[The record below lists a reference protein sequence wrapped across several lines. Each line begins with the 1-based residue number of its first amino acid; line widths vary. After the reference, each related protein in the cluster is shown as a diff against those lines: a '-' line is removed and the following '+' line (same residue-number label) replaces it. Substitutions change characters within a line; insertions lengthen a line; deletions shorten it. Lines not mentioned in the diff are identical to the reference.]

1 LNLHARYQREFG
13 YRPGDFPVAEAE
25 CGRSVSLP
33 IFPGMQEA
41 EIERVIE
48 AVVEIVEGATR
59 GTAAPGS
66 ANRFLR
72 ATHAKVG

>member
-1 LNLHARYQREFG
+1 
-13 YRPGDFPVAEAE
+13 
-25 CGRSVSLP
+25 
-33 IFPGMQEA
+33 MQEA